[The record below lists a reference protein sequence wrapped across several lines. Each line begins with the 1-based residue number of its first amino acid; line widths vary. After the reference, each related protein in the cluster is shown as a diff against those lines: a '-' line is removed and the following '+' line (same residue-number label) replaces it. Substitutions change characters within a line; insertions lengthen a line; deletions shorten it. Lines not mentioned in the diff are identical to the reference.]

1 MKIFGKTV
9 NFSEAS
15 NVVQCNSLELFTSEQ
30 SYLHMPLLHGM
41 QRQQQTS
48 QIRLVVGLQASLYM
62 LCNSLNIKYV
72 RKRFV
77 CAYEAM
83 LNEQLRSLISFI
95 ADENKF

>member
-41 QRQQQTS
+41 QRQQQTP
-48 QIRLVVGLQASLYM
+48 QIRLVVGLQASP
-62 LCNSLNIKYV
+62 C
-72 RKRFV
+72 FV
-77 CAYEAM
+77 I
-83 LNEQLRSLISFI
+83 LLILDMF
-95 ADENKF
+95 ENDSYAHTKQC

>member
-41 QRQQQTS
+41 QRQQKTP
-48 QIRLVVGLQASLYM
+48 QIRLVVGLQASP
-62 LCNSLNIKYV
+62 C
-72 RKRFV
+72 FV
-77 CAYEAM
+77 I
-83 LNEQLRSLISFI
+83 LLILDMF
-95 ADENKF
+95 ENDPYAHTKQC

>member
-41 QRQQQTS
+41 QRQQQTP
-48 QIRLVVGLQASLYM
+48 QIRLVIGLQASL
-62 LCNSLNIKYV
+62 C
-72 RKRFV
+72 FV
-77 CAYEAM
+77 I
-83 LNEQLRSLISFI
+83 LLILDMF
-95 ADENKF
+95 ENDPYAHTKQC

>member
-48 QIRLVVGLQASLYM
+48 QIRLVVGLQASP
-62 LCNSLNIKYV
+62 C
-72 RKRFV
+72 FV
-77 CAYEAM
+77 I
-83 LNEQLRSLISFI
+83 LLILDMF
-95 ADENKF
+95 ENDPYAHTKQC

>member
-41 QRQQQTS
+41 QRQQQTP
-48 QIRLVVGLQASLYM
+48 QIRLVVGLQASPCFVILLILDMFENDSYAH
-62 LCNSLNIKYV
+62 
-72 RKRFV
+72 RKQ
-77 CAYEAM
+77 C
-83 LNEQLRSLISFI
+83 
-95 ADENKF
+95 